1 MAKYAHLQAKGW
13 FGAKNIIYP
22 LRRLF
27 PISTKWPG
35 IVNIWTK
42 WHIMFVLG
50 QKGIFATKFII
61 LVLLCGKTMKQL
73 FVSNPLTMQ
82 WGPNELVLFNFETS
96 DRIVFVW
103 SLIFGPKPNLSGGSS
118 SSYETFQIVET
129 ISSSPAWVRRLT
141 RVKASHH
148 ACIVCKQVIIIITNI
163 TISILMEKGQKSLG
177 YPTIPAPQ
185 CIGWRTISSHFF

>member
-1 MAKYAHLQAKGW
+1 MAWHSQYLDQMAHNVC
-13 FGAKNIIYP
+13 FGAKRHFCDKIHYFGASMRENSETTFCIKSID
-22 LRRLF
+22 
-27 PISTKWPG
+27 
-35 IVNIWTK
+35 
-42 WHIMFVLG
+42 H
-50 QKGIFATKFII
+50 
-61 LVLLCGKTMKQL
+61 
-73 FVSNPLTMQ
+73 MQ

-103 SLIFGPKPNLSGGSS
+103 SLFFGPKPNLSGGSS

-163 TISILMEKGQKSLG
+163 TIPILMEKGQKKFGLP
-177 YPTIPAPQ
+177 YHPRPPHTYVLQ
-185 CIGWRTISSHFF
+185 NVWR